1 MMRVLGLVFAFI
13 FLLLAFS
20 CIFCCFACCC
30 CCLSVN
36 CLLLILNCF
45 VVLFFRGASLCLDT
59 VFLFVVTVGFVENCL
74 FVVVAL
80 NGLELLLLL
89 LLLESST
96 ILCKMLKLLK
106 SSNSCIDGD
115 DIGDSI
121 RGFQIDVGSARK
133 SANQRARFIR
143 ARK

>member
-1 MMRVLGLVFAFI
+1 M
-13 FLLLAFS
+13 
-20 CIFCCFACCC
+20 
-30 CCLSVN
+30 N
-36 CLLLILNCF
+36 CLLLELNCF
-45 VVLFFRGASLCLDT
+45 VVLLFRGTSLCFDT

-74 FVVVAL
+74 FVVAAL
-80 NGLELLLLL
+80 NCLLLVLLL

-96 ILCKMLKLLK
+96 ILCKILKLLK